1 MRYLVKAQQNDIEE
15 IMGVIRD
22 AQAMMAMQGSGQ
34 WQDGT
39 PARATILQD
48 IENEH
53 FYLAK
58 DDDTIIGVMALLDY
72 DAEYQH
78 LLTGAW
84 HYGPRYK
91 VIHRFAI
98 KGTYRQ
104 QGVGACLLKEA
115 EKMAKSQ
122 GVDTIRID
130 THEKNIPMTKLLE
143 KNGYQAVGTVI
154 LDKTKLRT
162 VFEKFLG

>member
-39 PARATILQD
+39 PARATILHD
-48 IENEH
+48 IKDGH
-53 FYLAK
+53 FYVAK
-58 DDDTIIGVMALLDY
+58 DDEIIIGVMAFLDY
-72 DAEYQH
+72 DPEYQN

-98 KGTYRQ
+98 KGSHRQ
-104 QGVGACLLKEA
+104 QGVGSFLLKEA
-115 EKMAKSQ
+115 ETIAKAQ

-154 LDKTKLRT
+154 LEKIKLRT
-162 VFEKFLG
+162 AFEKLLR

>member
-1 MRYLVKAQQNDIEE
+1 MRSLIKAQQNDIEE
-15 IMGVIRD
+15 IMKIIRD
-22 AQAMMAMQGSGQ
+22 AQAMMALQGTGQ

-39 PARATILQD
+39 PAKATILRD
-48 IENEH
+48 INNGH
-53 FYLAK
+53 FYVAK
-58 DDDTIIGVMALLDY
+58 DDEIIIGVMAFLDE
-72 DAEYQH
+72 DPEYQN

-98 KGTYRQ
+98 KGSYRQ
-104 QGVGACLLKEA
+104 QGVGSFLLKEA
-115 EKMAKSQ
+115 ETMAKNQ

-130 THEKNIPMTKLLE
+130 THEKNIPMTRLLE

-154 LDKTKLRT
+154 LEKTKLRT
-162 VFEKFLG
+162 AFEKLLR